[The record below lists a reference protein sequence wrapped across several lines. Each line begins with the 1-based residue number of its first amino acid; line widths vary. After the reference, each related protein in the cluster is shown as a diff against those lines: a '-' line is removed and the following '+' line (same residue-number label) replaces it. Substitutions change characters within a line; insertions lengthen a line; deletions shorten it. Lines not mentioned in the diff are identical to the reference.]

1 MPPGNGWKG
10 IKSLLKPIQCRSAAG
25 ACGSLAKASSINAQG
40 HVSGYFFLA
49 ANVKDQ
55 QIGKKVAEVNVKKRS
70 SLSYNYNLN
79 VRWLHLPRMGI
90 IV

>member
-1 MPPGNGWKG
+1 M
-10 IKSLLKPIQCRSAAG
+10 LRRSTR
-25 ACGSLAKASSINAQG
+25 KD
-40 HVSGYFFLA
+40 VSGYFFLA

-70 SLSYNYNLN
+70 SLSYNYNFN